1 MENYKQDDSM
11 WDLKR
16 KVRRNTRA
24 VASTRTVLSFEVGE
38 INGGVHLLDN

>member
-1 MENYKQDDSM
+1 VGEKLKA

-24 VASTRTVLSFEVGE
+24 VASTRTVLSFEVE
-38 INGGVHLLDN
+38 EMNEGVHLLAS

>member
-1 MENYKQDDSM
+1 MGEKLKA

-24 VASTRTVLSFEVGE
+24 IASTRTVLSFEVGE
-38 INGGVHLLDN
+38 MNGGVHLLDS